1 MPSVG
6 PPARRRHSHESGAA
20 APERYNHPEN
30 RNLAFGSQRSNM
42 SSTDDTGVP
51 PGPAPGKP
59 PVHHTGIGGRIRNYF
74 LTGLV
79 VAGPLAI
86 TVWLTWSFITW
97 VDDLVR
103 PFVPVAYRPET
114 YLPGKIPGTGLIIAF
129 VALTLLGFLTA
140 NLVGRT
146 LVEAGERL
154 LDRMP
159 LVRSL
164 YKGLKQVFETLFSE
178 SGSSFRTVGLVE
190 FPAPGMWSL
199 VFLSQRPS
207 KEIVARLPSREEH
220 VSVFLPCTPNPTT
233 GFFFYVARSAV
244 IELDLPVEA
253 AAKLIMS
260 AGLIQ
265 PGNGDSAKKLAALAE
280 AAKAATAA
288 RVEHAPERE
297 GKTGLVS

>member
-1 MPSVG
+1 
-6 PPARRRHSHESGAA
+6 
-20 APERYNHPEN
+20 
-30 RNLAFGSQRSNM
+30 M
-42 SSTDDTGVP
+42 SSTDLSGQP
-51 PGPAPGKP
+51 PGPIPPGKP
-59 PVHHTGIGGRIRNYF
+59 PVHHAGIGARIRNYF

-114 YLPGKIPGTGLIIAF
+114 YLPWKVPGTGLVVAFIAI
-129 VALTLLGFLTA
+129 TLLGFLTA

-146 LVEAGERL
+146 LVEAGETL

-159 LVRSL
+159 LVRSI

-178 SGSSFRTVGLVE
+178 GGSSFRKVGLVE

-199 VFLSQRPS
+199 VFLSQPPGG
-207 KEIVARLPSREEH
+207 EITVRLPLQDEY
-220 VSVFLPCTPNPTT
+220 VSAFMPCTPNPTT
-233 GFFFYVARSAV
+233 GFFFYVPRSAV
-244 IELDLPVEA
+244 IELDIPVEA
-253 AAKLIMS
+253 AAKLIMT

-265 PGNGDSAKKLAALAE
+265 PNGGPETQKKLQAMAETARAAQE
-280 AAKAATAA
+280 MRKEPETAT
-288 RVEHAPERE
+288 
-297 GKTGLVS
+297 TDS